1 MAQIR
6 VQLEISGR
14 VQGVCYRY
22 FTQQS
27 AQAAGITGWV
37 KNRINGNVSA
47 LLEGDEHAVATAI
60 ELCRQ
65 GPQLAHVDH
74 IEIKHH
80 PYTGEFDAFNIVR

>member
-27 AQAAGITGWV
+27 AQAAGINGWV

-47 LLEGDEHAVATAI
+47 LLEGDEHAVASVI

-74 IEIKHH
+74 IEIVQQTH
-80 PYTGEFDAFNIVR
+80 TGEFIDFNILR

>member
-22 FTQQS
+22 FTQQN

-37 KNRINGNVSA
+37 KNQINGNVSA
-47 LLEGDEHAVATAI
+47 LFEGDEDAVASVI

-65 GPQLAHVDH
+65 GPQMAHVDH
-74 IEIKHH
+74 IEIEYH
-80 PYTGEFDAFNIVR
+80 PYIGEFNDFNILR